1 MKQLLLLFALLVTN
15 FGWAQD
21 CELSYKTSGLKHQSV
36 QGLKIAYRET
46 NVRKSSHSV
55 IFLHG
60 LGGNLTHWSQ
70 TKVTNSHTIQ
80 LDLPGY
86 GYSDSIPSGVPS
98 DQLLTFYAEKIAQFI
113 DAKKLKNVVLVG
125 HSMGGQ
131 IAMHAALTHPEK
143 VKKLVLIAPAGLETF
158 AEQEAAVLRNY
169 AQPNFFKLQTE
180 PQVRAGFQSNFYAF
194 PTSAELLVEDRMKLA
209 KCPSFDSYFSTVA
222 GGVKSMLNQ
231 PVRTKLGDIK
241 QPTLI
246 LFGRQDALIPNKL
259 FHPTL
264 TTEAVAH
271 YSSEI
276 PNSQLELIDEA
287 GHLVMFE
294 QAERVNK
301 LLTIFIHK

>member
-1 MKQLLLLFALLVTN
+1 MKQLLFLFALL
-15 FGWAQD
+15 FIQSSWAQNCD
-21 CELSYKTSGLKHQSV
+21 LSYKSSGLKYQSV
-36 QGLKIAYRET
+36 QGLKVAYQE
-46 NVRKSSHSV
+46 NSVRKSTHSV

-70 TKVTNSHTIQ
+70 TKVTNAHTIQ

-98 DQLLTFYAEKIAQFI
+98 DQLLTFYADQIAQFI
-113 DAKKLKNVVLVG
+113 EAKKLKNVILVG

-158 AEQEAAVLRNY
+158 TDQEAAILKNY

-180 PQVRAGFQSNFYAF
+180 PQVRAGFQSNFHAF
-194 PTSAELLVEDRMKLA
+194 PANAEFLVADRMKLA
-209 KCPSFDSYFSTVA
+209 ACASFDAYFRTVA

-231 PVRTKLGDIK
+231 PVRSKLGEIK

-246 LFGRQDALIPNKL
+246 IYGRQDALIPNKL

-264 TTEAVAH
+264 TTEAVAQF
-271 YSSEI
+271 SSEI
-276 PNSQLELIDEA
+276 PHSQLELIDEA